1 MTDFFN
7 IDPRLAALAEKA
19 EQAAEKRFGEI
30 NKTAEYNGAKVLKA
44 FIDNKVSESC
54 LKGTTGYGYG
64 DIGRE
69 TLDAVYAQAFGG
81 EDAVVRHN
89 FVNGTHTLSTALFG
103 VLRPNDTM
111 LSLTGS
117 PYDTMEEVIGIR
129 GEAGRGSLKDFG
141 VKYEQVDLLDDGTPD
156 LAEIAERAKGKKVGY
171 IQRSR
176 GYSLRPSF
184 TIDVIE
190 QIIKA
195 ARSAE
200 PNIII
205 MVDNCYGEFVEKREP
220 LAVGADLIMGS
231 LIKNPGG
238 GIASTGGYICGRKD
252 LVELCA
258 DRLACVGVGKEV
270 GCTLNQSREMLLGFF
285 MSPEVTAN
293 ALKTG
298 VFACALF
305 EQLGFKTF
313 PAADDHRTDIISSIC
328 LENEERLTAF
338 CQGIQK
344 GSPVDAYCTPEAWDM
359 PGYDSKVIMA
369 AGAFTMGASIE
380 LSADA
385 PIREP
390 FAAWLQGGL
399 TYPTGKLGVLT
410 AAQVKR
416 SIPSR
421 SITNAGML
429 SVITV
434 TSKPMSRQTVAVSR
448 AP

>member
-141 VKYEQVDLLDDGTPD
+141 VKYEQVDLLDDGTLD

-410 AAQVKR
+410 AAQELLNR
-416 SIPSR
+416 GLIE
-421 SITNAGML
+421 I
-429 SVITV
+429 
-434 TSKPMSRQTVAVSR
+434 
-448 AP
+448 

>member
-1 MTDFFN
+1 MTGLFD
-7 IDPRLAALAEKA
+7 IDERLFELAKKA
-19 EQAAEKRFGEI
+19 EESAAKSFADI
-30 NKTAEYNGAKVLKA
+30 ADTAEFNGAKVLKA
-44 FIDNKVSESC
+44 FIDNRVSEGC

-89 FVNGTHTLSTALFG
+89 FVNGTHALSTALFG
-103 VLRPNDTM
+103 VLRPGDEM

-141 VKYEQVDLLDDGTPD
+141 VKYSQCELNADGTPD
-156 LAEIAERAKGKKVGY
+156 LAAIKANAAGKKVGY

-184 TIDVIE
+184 TVDTIGE
-190 QIIKA
+190 IINA
-195 ARSAE
+195 ARSVN
-200 PNIII
+200 PDIII
-205 MVDNCYGEFVEKREP
+205 IVDNCYGEFVEKREP
-220 LAVGADLIMGS
+220 LEVGADLIVGS

-258 DRLACVGVGKEV
+258 DRLACIGVGKEV
-270 GCTLNQSREMLLGFF
+270 GCTLSQSREMFLGFFLAPTAVEAALKTSVFACSLFELLGF
-285 MSPEVTAN
+285 EVYPKSTE
-293 ALKTG
+293 K
-298 VFACALF
+298 
-305 EQLGFKTF
+305 
-313 PAADDHRTDIISSIC
+313 RTDIIASLC
-328 LENEERLTAF
+328 LGNEERLTAF

-344 GSPVDAYCTPEAWDM
+344 GSPVDSYVSPEAWDM

-390 FAAWLQGGL
+390 FAVWLQGGI
-399 TYPTGKLGVLT
+399 TYPSGKLGILT
-410 AAQVKR
+410 AAQQLLDKGL
-416 SIPSR
+416 
-421 SITNAGML
+421 ITL
-429 SVITV
+429 
-434 TSKPMSRQTVAVSR
+434 
-448 AP
+448 